1 MRKFLMLGLMSAVL
15 AGCVHGGRAPSAWID
30 PGMAVQLAAAAGLG
44 RGVDG
49 VFALNVRA
57 TGDVRGSLF
66 LNSERDYRDPRNLS
80 VELMPAARAALADRL
95 GRDPRQALLGRPI
108 LVRGSARLVKVVFI
122 DEGRVTDK
130 YYYQTQV
137 MVSDAAQVQLR

>member
-1 MRKFLMLGLMSAVL
+1 
-15 AGCVHGGRAPSAWID
+15 
-30 PGMAVQLAAAAGLG
+30 
-44 RGVDG
+44 

-122 DEGRVTDK
+122 DEGRVMDK